1 MLKKVKKERFIWLDI
16 MLTLLTLELMA
27 YFYYGI
33 RAVASAVLCIAVSL
47 AAEIVSLRLM
57 NRRFTA
63 DDLSCTSD
71 ALILALMLPAVID
84 YKIIAA
90 AALFSV
96 IAAKNVF
103 GGRNNMIFS
112 PAAAGYVFIAASW
125 TKQLLRYPMPHSK
138 SGLFDKAD
146 KLVDSAS
153 YVFNTTGKSDHTDFE
168 ILLGNFSG
176 PCGAVSILLLIV
188 AAFILIFRGS
198 ISGGAFFG
206 SVFGTAI
213 MAVLAPFNVSL
224 FDSVKYALT
233 TNMVLFASI
242 YIIADKRIA
251 PTKQYYAF
259 FYGYIVAVIGYIM
272 MITTV
277 KENAVVIISV
287 LATPVALGIK
297 NLEKKIE
304 LADAEPHKNVKEAK
318 NDCQQK
324 NLL

>member
-1 MLKKVKKERFIWLDI
+1 MLKKEKRERFIWLDI

-27 YFYYGI
+27 YFYYGM
-33 RAVASAVLCIAVSL
+33 RAVASAVLCIVVSL
-47 AAEIVSLRLM
+47 AAEIISLRLM
-57 NRRFTA
+57 HRQFTA

-84 YKIIAA
+84 YKIIAV
-90 AALFSV
+90 AALFSL
-96 IAAKNVF
+96 IAAKNIF
-103 GGRNNMIFS
+103 GGRKNMIFS

-125 TKQLLRYPMPHSK
+125 TKQLLQYPLPHSET
-138 SGLFDKAD
+138 GVFDKAD
-146 KLVDSAS
+146 ELVDSAS
-153 YVFNTTGKSDHTDFE
+153 HVFNTTGKIDHTDFE

-176 PCGAVSILLLIV
+176 PCGAVHILLLIV
-188 AAFILIFRGS
+188 AAFILIFRRS

-213 MAVLAPFNVSL
+213 MAILAPFNVSL

-242 YIIADKRIA
+242 YIIADKRTA
-251 PTKQYYAF
+251 PSRQYYAF
-259 FYGYIVAVIGYIM
+259 FYGYIVAIVGYIM

-277 KENAVVIISV
+277 KENAVVIVSV

-297 NLEKKIE
+297 NLEKKID
-304 LADAEPHKNVKEAK
+304 LADAESPKIVKEAE
-318 NDCQQK
+318 NDC
-324 NLL
+324 